1 MIEDMQL
8 RGLAPL
14 TQRAYLHA
22 IQQFALYY
30 GKSPDQISDE
40 ELRQYFLYLHNHKH
54 VARSTATVAL
64 CALKF
69 LSLIG
74 LYYPKIVGNR
84 IKAVGG
90 NTAQ

>member
-1 MIEDMQL
+1 ME
-8 RGLAPL
+8 
-14 TQRAYLHA
+14 
-22 IQQFALYY
+22 
-30 GKSPDQISDE
+30 QISASAMSSV
-40 ELRQYFLYLHNHKH
+40 LLL
-54 VARSTATVAL
+54 VMSL
-64 CALKF
+64 GISGSLIW